1 MGKFKMIAILIFIIG
16 IATPLGIVA
25 IQHYQETK
33 AIVAERQEKE
43 LQDKLAS
50 IEAKEQKELAERKA
64 HWAEKEA
71 KTLKSGI
78 KDDKPDE
85 VIRGLTMQMEERS
98 LEGGGRV
105 YYYSRP
111 TETGVFVQP
120 YIVHN
125 GGTDAQL
132 RVFVCHIGNEPVN
145 FTGVE
150 LLLMDEKKFPIKA
163 KSEVKTLE
171 DGDGIIQFFDQAAD
185 KEDENALRSM
195 GVSGVGKIFMPLP
208 GPSNDDRYLNAHEC
222 ERVQDMVD
230 LYDILRGKKKT

>member
-64 HWAEKEA
+64 RWAEKEA

-111 TETGVFVQP
+111 TEAGVFVQP

-150 LLLMDEKKFPIKA
+150 LLLMEEKKFPIKA

-222 ERVQDMVD
+222 ERVQAMVD

>member
-1 MGKFKMIAILIFIIG
+1 MGKFKMIAILILIIG

-33 AIVAERQEKE
+33 AVVAERQEKE

-50 IEAKEQKELAERKA
+50 IEAKEQKELAEKKA
-64 HWAEKEA
+64 RWAEKEA

-98 LEGGGRV
+98 LDGGGRV

-111 TETGVFVQP
+111 TEAGVFVQP
-120 YIVHN
+120 YIIHN

-171 DGDGIIQFFDQAAD
+171 DGDGIIQFFDQAVD

-195 GVSGVGKIFMPLP
+195 GASGVGKIFMPLP

>member
-111 TETGVFVQP
+111 TESGVFVQP
-120 YIVHN
+120 YIIHN

>member
-64 HWAEKEA
+64 RWAEKEA

-111 TETGVFVQP
+111 AEAGVFVQP

-150 LLLMDEKKFPIKA
+150 LLLMEEKKFPIKA

>member
-111 TETGVFVQP
+111 TESGVFVQP
-120 YIVHN
+120 YIIHN

-150 LLLMDEKKFPIKA
+150 LLLMEEKKFPIKA

>member
-150 LLLMDEKKFPIKA
+150 LLLMEEKKFPIKA

>member
-1 MGKFKMIAILIFIIG
+1 MIAILIFIIG

-150 LLLMDEKKFPIKA
+150 LLLMEEKKFPIKA

>member
-150 LLLMDEKKFPIKA
+150 LLLMEEKKFPIKA

-222 ERVQDMVD
+222 ERVQDMID

>member
-120 YIVHN
+120 YIIHN

-150 LLLMDEKKFPIKA
+150 LLLMEEKKFPIKA

-222 ERVQDMVD
+222 ERVQNMVD

>member
-1 MGKFKMIAILIFIIG
+1 MIAILIFIIG

-111 TETGVFVQP
+111 TESGVFVQP
-120 YIVHN
+120 YIIHN

>member
-1 MGKFKMIAILIFIIG
+1 MGKFKMIAILILIIG

-25 IQHYQETK
+25 IQHYHETK
-33 AIVAERQEKE
+33 AIVDARQEKE
-43 LQDKLAS
+43 LQDKLAA
-50 IEAKEQKELAERKA
+50 IEAKEQKEIAERRAHLAEQ
-64 HWAEKEA
+64 EA

-85 VIRGLTMQMEERS
+85 VIRGLTMYMEERT
-98 LEGGGRV
+98 LEGGGTV

-120 YIVHN
+120 YVIHS

-132 RVFVCHIGNEPVN
+132 RVFVCHIGSEPVN

-150 LLLMDEKKFPIKA
+150 LMLADEKKLPLRA
-163 KSEVKTLE
+163 KTEVKTLD

-185 KEDENALRSM
+185 KDDESALRAM
-195 GVSGVGKIFMPLP
+195 GASGMGKIFMPLP
-208 GPSNDDRYLNAHEC
+208 GPSNDDRYLKSNEC
-222 ERVQDMVD
+222 ERVREMVD

>member
-1 MGKFKMIAILIFIIG
+1 MGKFKMIAILILIIG
-16 IATPLGIVA
+16 IATPLGVLA

-33 AIVAERQEKE
+33 AVVEARQEKERQEK
-43 LQDKLAS
+43 LAA
-50 IEAKEQKELAERKA
+50 IEAKEQKEMAERRAHLAEQ
-64 HWAEKEA
+64 EA

-85 VIRGLTMQMEERS
+85 VIRGLTLQMEERT
-98 LEGGGRV
+98 LDGGGSV

-120 YIVHN
+120 YVIHS

-132 RVFVCHIGNEPVN
+132 RVFVCHIGHDPVN
-145 FTGVE
+145 FTGIE
-150 LLLMDEKKFPIKA
+150 LMLSDEKIFPIRA

-185 KEDENALRSM
+185 KDDENALRYM
-195 GVSGVGKIFMPLP
+195 GMSGVGKIFMPLP

-222 ERVQDMVD
+222 ERVQSMLD
-230 LYDILRGKKKT
+230 LYDILRGNKKT